1 MALVI
6 DPDLKTAVQPIPLGS
21 LFDPQSGTLTLT
33 GTGFFDFNRKQSGEI
48 LSGVNHNRDLITQ
61 LETVY
66 VAADLVLT
74 AAILAEAVVRADD
87 DGALAT
93 LITALNVEVDGNTAS
108 VTTIA
113 AAVGDIE
120 GNLSA
125 AYGVTVNVDGRVAA
139 LKLLS
144 DGTTAT
150 ASILGDLIYFGPQTV
165 FDTATETF
173 ITEVG
178 SIRSR
183 YGTAFGASSDLI
195 RWDGPVA
202 VAQNS
207 ETPTN
212 GYLAIKTDGTIYHNA
227 AALSWGATAAEAAA
241 SNAQVQPPGVNRLKF
256 TSFSRGVP
264 ETYWPSFIYVPA
276 SVTQYR
282 VYPTLLESLS
292 AFECT
297 WGAYA
302 GTVAALASQ
311 SGTSGIPVYPGEK
324 LAIGYKYGL
333 YGTSSISA
341 QISYY
346 DASGT
351 YLTATT
357 SSTFSSFAGRWQQ
370 AAFFS
375 TVPASAAFAQFVVFF
390 TGTGAGAGQAYIAEP
405 YVIGVPSAA
414 TVHPVFSHGS
424 DNAQNA
430 DVTGDNQA
438 ADVAPG
444 AVTDTAADST
454 DASTALSNNTWT
466 NVASATVAVA
476 AGADIIVNG
485 FCFHVANYS
494 GGASGSAAVTAQ
506 VRLRRDSTV
515 LRTQDATTY
524 VYLTGGPGSL
534 TSASRGPTT
543 ISDVDLSLSAGT
555 YTYTLQANINLNSVG
570 ASSTTRDISN
580 RLLWVTQLKR

>member
-93 LITALNVEVDGNTAS
+93 LITDLNVEVDGNTAS

-113 AAVGDIE
+113 AAVGGIE

-125 AYGVTVNVDGRVAA
+125 AYGATVDVNGRVAA

-202 VAQNS
+202 IAQNS

-227 AALSWGATAAEAAA
+227 AALNWGATAAQAAA
-241 SNAQVQPPGVNRLKF
+241 DNGNVPQGDANRVIMPRFESGTTIYWSVYSGSPYIQTVGNYQVLTISKAVTASEYVGLFNSGKRAKVTPGERIAVQLAVG
-256 TSFSRGVP
+256 SSGP
-264 ETYWPSFIYVPA
+264 I
-276 SVTQYR
+276 TQGR
-282 VYPTLLESLS
+282 VYLQYYDSAGVFVSYSAVQSVAGAEAFPTARQYFFDVPSS
-292 AFECT
+292 
-297 WGAYA
+297 GVDSIMIYYD
-302 GTVAALASQ
+302 VQ
-311 SGTSGIPVYPGEK
+311 SNGTSGNVFVY
-324 LAIGYKYGL
+324 LANPIVTGAHS
-333 YGTSSISA
+333 TQTIFPPF
-341 QISYY
+341 
-346 DASGT
+346 
-351 YLTATT
+351 
-357 SSTFSSFAGRWQQ
+357 SSTR
-370 AAFFS
+370 
-375 TVPASAAFAQFVVFF
+375 
-390 TGTGAGAGQAYIAEP
+390 TGFDA
-405 YVIGVPSAA
+405 
-414 TVHPVFSHGS
+414 
-424 DNAQNA
+424 A

>member
-93 LITALNVEVDGNTAS
+93 LITNLNVEVDGNTAS
-108 VTTIA
+108 VTTIG

-227 AALSWGATAAEAAA
+227 AALGWGATAAQSAAE
-241 SNAQVQPPGVNRLKF
+241 NAQVATGRNQLVDYDFRK
-256 TSFSRGVP
+256 VDA
-264 ETYWPSFIYVPA
+264 YW
-276 SVTQYR
+276 R
-282 VYPTLLESLS
+282 
-292 AFECT
+292 
-297 WGAYA
+297 
-302 GTVAALASQ
+302 TVSQ
-311 SGTSGIPVYPGEK
+311 SGSVTAAEGTSAGVRFRSITGSGVSVGNFVQADSYPDRTRFVCYPGQVIE
-324 LAIGYKYGL
+324 
-333 YGTSSISA
+333 
-341 QISYY
+341 
-346 DASGT
+346 ASGYLAQGNCSSAT
-351 YLTATT
+351 IFIQFFTAANATAGFSSLVSSAVTDTVTTFDDWDRLSVIAAAPANTAYATINFRGTASSSSPTLYLTKPLMAYANSGQTT
-357 SSTFSSFAGRWQQ
+357 PSPWSPGMDN
-370 AAFFS
+370 
-375 TVPASAAFAQFVVFF
+375 VP
-390 TGTGAGAGQAYIAEP
+390 G
-405 YVIGVPSAA
+405 
-414 TVHPVFSHGS
+414 
-424 DNAQNA
+424 A
-430 DVTGDNQA
+430 DVTGDN
-438 ADVAPG
+438 VATSVVGQG
-444 AVTDTAADST
+444 ALATKNTAATVLTDSVDAETAFQAYSSWVTVASVTMAFATGEKAIITADTWTTYDT
-454 DASTALSNNTWT
+454 DGYSTASFLVRLVRASTELRRKPGGQIF
-466 NVASATVAVA
+466 V
-476 AGADIIVNG
+476 GIG
-485 FCFHVANYS
+485 
-494 GGASGSAAVTAQ
+494 GGAHIFDEDVPGNGTFTFVLQ
-506 VRLRRDSTV
+506 VY
-515 LRTQDATTY
+515 AT
-524 VYLTGGPGSL
+524 LTGG
-534 TSASRGPTT
+534 
-543 ISDVDLSLSAGT
+543 
-555 YTYTLQANINLNSVG
+555 
-570 ASSTTRDISN
+570 SSSGWKASN
-580 RLLWVTQLKR
+580 RFLSVMKIT